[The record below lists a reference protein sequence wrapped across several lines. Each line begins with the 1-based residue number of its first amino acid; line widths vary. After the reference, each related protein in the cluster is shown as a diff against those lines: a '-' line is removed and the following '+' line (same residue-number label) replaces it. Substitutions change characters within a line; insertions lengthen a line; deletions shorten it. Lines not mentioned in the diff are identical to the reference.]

1 VASVACAAPVAR
13 TKDTAVNIH
22 FIQTRLLI
30 VLLLIAFSGAE
41 CNTFSTTDERLRQRA
56 SVILQQCPT
65 STVKTEYRFVTVK
78 V

>member
-41 CNTFSTTDERLRQRA
+41 CNTLLPADERAFGSAHLSSSCNKAQKCRQNGMP
-56 SVILQQCPT
+56 L
-65 STVKTEYRFVTVK
+65 
-78 V
+78 